1 LSPHAFVTMKSSD
14 PRGLDVDART
24 SIRLRVSN
32 RNDYILGTDPE
43 ELQRLGFQHRVWS
56 KDAFALWERAGLGE
70 GQRILDLGC
79 GPGFATFDLA
89 DIAGV
94 DGMVIGLDKSAGYI
108 ASARAHAQAAGLSN
122 VEFVVADL
130 SDMKFERSSFDA
142 IYCRW
147 AFAWINTVEQAVR
160 RACTFLKPGG
170 VFLSQEYLHWGTFRV
185 IPERSEVRR
194 VIDACRESWRVMDSE
209 IDIAGQLPMLFRKN
223 GFDVIH
229 TVAISKVSR
238 PGRMVWQWPASFLK
252 IYSLKLVDMGLLR
265 SEERDAFLKVWPE
278 VESDED
284 SMLIAP
290 LMMEIIARK
299 A

>member
-1 LSPHAFVTMKSSD
+1 M
-14 PRGLDVDART
+14 
-24 SIRLRVSN
+24 SN
-32 RNDYILGTDPE
+32 QNDYILGTDPE
-43 ELQRLGFQHRVWS
+43 ELQRLRFQHRVWS
-56 KDAFALWERAGLGE
+56 KDTFALWERAGIGQ
-70 GQRILDLGC
+70 GQRFVDLGC

-89 DIAGV
+89 DIAGA

-108 ASARAHAQAAGLSN
+108 ASARSHAQAAGLSN
-122 VEFVVADL
+122 LEFVLAEFG
-130 SDMKFERSSFDA
+130 DMKFERGSLDA

-147 AFAWINTVEQAVR
+147 AFAWINNVEEVLQ
-160 RACTFLKPGG
+160 RACTYLKRGG
-170 VFLSQEYLHWGTFRV
+170 VFLSQEYLDWGTFRV
-185 IPERSEVRR
+185 VPERSEVLR

-209 IDIAGQLPMLFRKN
+209 IDIAAQLPTLFRKN
-223 GFDVIH
+223 GFDVVH
-229 TVAISKVSR
+229 TAAISKLSR

-265 SEERDAFLKVWPE
+265 FEERDAFLKVWPE
-278 VESDED
+278 VEFNED